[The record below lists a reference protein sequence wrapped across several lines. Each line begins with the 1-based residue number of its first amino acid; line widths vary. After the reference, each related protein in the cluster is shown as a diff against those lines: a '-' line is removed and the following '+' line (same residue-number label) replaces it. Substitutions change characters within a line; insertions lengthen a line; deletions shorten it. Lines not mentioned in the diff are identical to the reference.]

1 MGRPTVASNLA
12 SKIASDLQE
21 SDSIRDARE

>member
-12 SKIASDLQE
+12 STIASDLQE
-21 SDSIRDARE
+21 STSIRDARE